1 MTLLEWLE
9 NNRGSLEDGIY
20 NIGYNTGGVFCDD
33 RYVKYSCGQCEYTT
47 DKYKV
52 ENGVITLIDDSKITL
67 LEWLV
72 NHSKSLENGKYMVDG
87 RGMIFHDNKAL
98 SILLNKSLNLTNE
111 VYEFCNGNLYHVLG
125 NDKQLVHSLNKSASE
140 NKYNRQCKGVTIDVY
155 DVIKAFNVTCPAL
168 QHLIKKS
175 LCTGLRGHKSRD
187 QDLLEILASA
197 KRAVELNNE

>member
-9 NNRGSLEDGIY
+9 NNRGKLSNGVY
-20 NIGYNTGGVFCDD
+20 GVF
-33 RYVKYSCGQCEYTT
+33 RSCCVSLNDSALYGNHVEYTT

-72 NHSKSLENGKYMVDG
+72 NHSKLLEKGKYMVDG
-87 RGMIFHDNKAL
+87 RGVIFHGNKAL
-98 SILLNKSLNLTNE
+98 HQKQSVFKTNE
-111 VYEFCNGNLYHVLG
+111 IYEFWDGNLYHLLG
-125 NDKQLVHSLNKSASE
+125 DDRQLVHSLNKSDIE
-140 NKYNRQCKGVTIDVY
+140 NKYNRKCKGVVIDVY
-155 DVIKAFNVTCPAL
+155 DVIKAFDVTCPAL

-175 LCTGLRGHKSRD
+175 LCTGLRGHKSRE